1 VDFSLADFASFK
13 AVSTSFVVFS
23 RSSTAA
29 APQAAQTSPPSTVPL
44 GIRRAYRTIGMLP
57 NRRLLPV
64 FSLLRCARCVV
75 LAAAHN
81 CLLMPAQRRH
91 VSVER
96 QSREVPVDLTCE

>member
-1 VDFSLADFASFK
+1 M
-13 AVSTSFVVFS
+13 
-23 RSSTAA
+23 
-29 APQAAQTSPPSTVPL
+29 PL
-44 GIRRAYRTIGMLP
+44 GIRRAYRTIGMPP
-57 NRRLLPV
+57 NGRLLLV

-96 QSREVPVDLTCE
+96 QSREVPVDLTRERLGEPCAAVAGVQFL